1 MDESLLGDFISETQD
16 LLQEM
21 ETSVLRLEE
30 NRNDIELVND
40 IFRSIHTIKGSSE
53 YLGMANI
60 AEIAHKLENLLDL
73 IRQKKRRTD
82 GRIIQLLMDVRDRI
96 GLLLKEVETKPAE
109 ETAVKDLVSEIES
122 LLVPVDAASQ
132 ASLLGNEAERGEKT
146 IDGGLLDSDSGEL
159 AAAFS
164 DEDEEL
170 FSIFMEQFKEGF
182 LKLKEEIGRLP
193 VAANNS
199 GNVVSGCIEC
209 ISSLRSSANYMGYDQ
224 LCQLYDQWVDKIS
237 SFESVLKNGG
247 PDRMKKFVKEGIE
260 PTANKLAGLFPERW
274 IDFSFDIEI
283 PSEIDTAG
291 NTQDFQL
298 DDEDAIG
305 PDLFEDLASEIK
317 DTGQGDTSVSA
328 FDDEELSLSED
339 LSLSDDFLSEPEQE
353 TDTSTGLQFSDRALL
368 EDFIDEA
375 EEHLHVVEISLLS
388 MLNDQVTDELIDNT
402 FRSIHTIKGS
412 AEYLGLKK
420 AAELLHKMENI
431 LDLMRN
437 GKHTPDRETI
447 ETLIEAKDIT
457 HKLVEAC
464 MDSAASEGIHIRELL
479 DRLADL
485 LDQAEVVAN
494 VSSHMDAGV
503 PCSDMDKGEANSV
516 EGGSNQVME
525 VNEDFQ
531 EDYDKELYT
540 IFLEQFDTDLNAVR
554 EEIAAATR
562 DHSMHD
568 VLQSCLSHISR
579 LRSSANY
586 MGYDKLRNLYD
597 LWRSE
602 IETFM
607 ASEAI
612 NNKAVAA
619 EFLPAS
625 MRPWVEKIW
634 SILHPSES
642 KAPSDAYLFG
652 VVKDTVDDGDAVSQ
666 SMQMEGILDSYA
678 LEPGAE
684 AEPLDL
690 GVDAP
695 SEPADSPMDFS
706 QFSDVALDSDEK
718 DLFKKL
724 ESALNSS
731 MPQSNKVTA
740 VGEDIQV
747 VQDLFSNDEIP
758 DMAPPTVKDLSSV
771 VDDDPSDDIPDVFQ
785 DMRDEILRL
794 HLEKGIDP
802 LAELY
807 SADGQEM
814 EDVNGTEEQLAAP
827 GQELDFDEPVVT
839 DVVPEETVAAPQE
852 KAVKHNI
859 RVDASKIDLLMNQVG
874 ELVVN
879 RSVFTQ
885 LTNELRNLQ
894 QYFKQNF
901 NLDKK
906 EIKPIKDL
914 EFKLSEATVSL
925 GRVANEL
932 QEGVMKVR
940 MLPISQLFNRYPRL
954 VHDLTRNSD
963 KKVRLDVKGAET
975 ELDRMVI
982 EEISDPLIHV
992 IRNAVD
998 HGIETMSTRKEIG
1011 KPEAGTISLDAYH
1024 ESNHVIIEIVDDGK
1038 GLDLTK
1044 ITEKAIQAGIISEAD
1059 VTKMTSAELSELIT
1073 IPGFSTAD
1081 EITHTSGRG
1090 VGMDVVKKN
1099 IESLNGTLE
1108 IDSVPGKGTKFRIK
1122 IPLTLAIFSALLVR
1136 VGDELYTIP
1145 LSLVEETIRI
1155 QEEDITLIEGVEVI
1169 HLRDEP
1175 ISLLPLPKLFKKR
1188 DQVQTESDRLYV
1200 VIVNNGK
1207 SQVGLIVDE
1216 LIGQEEVVIKP
1227 LEDYLQENSGFSG
1240 ATILGDGQISLIL
1253 DVHELVKITLD
1264 RKAKIAAESVI

>member
-60 AEIAHKLENLLDL
+60 AEVAHKLENLLDL
-73 IRQKKRRTD
+73 IRQKKRQTD
-82 GRIIQLLMDVRDRI
+82 GKIIQLLMDVRDRI

-109 ETAVKDLVSEIES
+109 ETVVEDLVSEIES
-122 LLVPVDAASQ
+122 LLIPVDAASQ
-132 ASLLGNEAERGEKT
+132 ASLLGSEGEGGYNST
-146 IDGGLLDSDSGEL
+146 DGSPLDSDSGEL

-182 LKLKEEIGRLP
+182 LKLKEEIGRLS
-193 VAANNS
+193 AAADNN

-209 ISSLRSSANYMGYDQ
+209 ISSMRSSANYMGYDQ

-247 PDRMKKFVKEGIE
+247 PDRMIKFVKEGIQ
-260 PTANKLAGLFPERW
+260 PTANKLAGLFPEKW

-283 PSEIDTAG
+283 PPEMETSG
-291 NTQDFQL
+291 VVQDFQL
-298 DDEDAIG
+298 DDEDVIG
-305 PDLFEDLASEIK
+305 PDLFEDLASEING
-317 DTGQGDTSVSA
+317 TGHGDSA
-328 FDDEELSLSED
+328 ADSFDDEELSLSED
-339 LSLSDDFLSEPEQE
+339 LSLSDDLLSEPEQE
-353 TDTSTGLQFSDRALL
+353 IDTSMGLQFNDRALL

-375 EEHLHVVEISLLS
+375 EEHLNVVEISLLS

-420 AAELLHKMENI
+420 AAELLHKMETI

-437 GKHTPDRETI
+437 GKHTPGRVTI

-457 HKLVEAC
+457 HSLVEAC
-464 MDSAASEGIHIRELL
+464 MDSAASEGIQIHDLL

-485 LDQAEVVAN
+485 LDQPDAGAN
-494 VSSHMDAGV
+494 VSPHTEAEV
-503 PCSDMDKGEANSV
+503 ACSDPDQGEGTSV
-516 EGGSNQVME
+516 KNASNQVKE
-525 VNEDFQ
+525 AYEDFQ
-531 EDYDKELYT
+531 EDYDKELYA

-554 EEIAAATR
+554 DEIASATR

-568 VLQSCLSHISR
+568 VLQRCLSHISR

-612 NNKAVAA
+612 NNKAVAV
-619 EFLPAS
+619 EFLTAS

-634 SILHPSES
+634 SILYPSES
-642 KAPSDAYLFG
+642 NAPSDADLYG
-652 VVKDTVDDGDAVSQ
+652 AAKDIVDGGNAKGR
-666 SMQMEGILDSYA
+666 SMPMEGILDSYA
-678 LEPGAE
+678 FE
-684 AEPLDL
+684 ADTEVEPLDL
-690 GVDAP
+690 GALA
-695 SEPADSPMDFS
+695 EPTTDSPMDLS
-706 QFSDVALDSDEK
+706 QSSDVVLDSDEK
-718 DLFKKL
+718 DLFQKL
-724 ESALNSS
+724 ESAFNSS
-731 MPQSNKVTA
+731 MPQSNVTA
-740 VGEDIQV
+740 AGEAAQV
-747 VQDLFSNDEIP
+747 VPDLFSNDEIP
-758 DMAPPTVKDLSSV
+758 DMAAPTVKDLSSLL
-771 VDDDPSDDIPDVFQ
+771 DDDPSDDIPDVFQ

-794 HLEKGIDP
+794 HIEEGVDP
-802 LAELY
+802 LAKLY
-807 SADGQEM
+807 SADAPEM
-814 EDVNGTEEQLAAP
+814 DGADEDEAQPAAP
-827 GQELDFDEPVVT
+827 GQELDFDEPAVAEM
-839 DVVPEETVAAPQE
+839 VPEQAAAAPRE
-852 KAVKHNI
+852 KALKHNI

-1044 ITEKAIQAGIISEAD
+1044 ITEKAIQDGIISEVDAA
-1059 VTKMTSAELSELIT
+1059 KMTSAELSELIT

-1155 QEEDITLIEGVEVI
+1155 QEEDITVIEGVEVI

-1188 DQVQTESDRLYV
+1188 NQVQTESDKLYV
-1200 VIVNNGK
+1200 VVVNNGK

-1264 RKAKIAAESVI
+1264 RKARIAAESVI

>member
-21 ETSVLRLEE
+21 ETSILRLEE
-30 NRNDIELVND
+30 NRNDIELVSD

-60 AEIAHKLENLLDL
+60 AEIAHKLEYLLDL
-73 IRQKKRRTD
+73 IRQEKYRTD

-96 GLLLKEVETKPAE
+96 GLMLKEVEDTPAE
-109 ETAVKDLVSEIES
+109 ETAIEDLVSEIES
-122 LLVPVDAASQ
+122 LMVPVDVASKV
-132 ASLLGNEAERGEKT
+132 SLLGGEAENGEKS
-146 IDGGLLDSDSGEL
+146 IDGILLDSDSGEL

-170 FSIFMEQFKEGF
+170 FSIFMEQFKGAF
-182 LKLKEEIGRLP
+182 LKLKSEVRRLSA
-193 VAANNS
+193 AANNN
-199 GNVVSGCIEC
+199 GNAFSGCIEC

-224 LCQLYDQWVDKIS
+224 LCQLYDQWVDKIT
-237 SFESVLKNGG
+237 SFESVLKSGG
-247 PDRMKKFVKEGIE
+247 PDRMQKFVKEGVQ
-260 PTANKLAGLFPERW
+260 PTANKLAGIFPEKY

-283 PSEIDTAG
+283 PSEIDTTG
-291 NTQDFQL
+291 NTLDFHL

-305 PDLFEDLASEIK
+305 PGLFEDLASEIK
-317 DTGQGDTSVSA
+317 GHGQGDTSVDS
-328 FDDEELSLSED
+328 FDDEELSLF
-339 LSLSDDFLSEPEQE
+339 DDFLSEPDQE
-353 TDTSTGLQFSDRALL
+353 TDASTGLQFSDRALL

-375 EEHLHVVEISLLS
+375 EEHLNVIEISLLS

-431 LDLMRN
+431 LDLMRY
-437 GKHTPDRETI
+437 GKYTPGRETI

-457 HKLVEAC
+457 QKLVEAC
-464 MDSAASEGIHIRELL
+464 MDSAALEGIRIHDML

-485 LDQAEVVAN
+485 LDQPEAVAH
-494 VSSHMDAGV
+494 VPSQTDAGV
-503 PCSDMDKGEANSV
+503 TCFDTDRGEAASV
-516 EGGSNQVME
+516 KGGSGQAAIVTL
-525 VNEDFQ
+525 VNEDFH

-554 EEIAAATR
+554 EEIAADTR

-568 VLQSCLSHISR
+568 VLQRCLSHISR

-586 MGYDKLRNLYD
+586 MGYVKLLNLYD

-607 ASEAI
+607 AGEAI
-612 NNKAVAA
+612 NNKAIAA
-619 EFLPAS
+619 EFLPSS
-625 MRPWVEKIW
+625 MRPWVEEIW
-634 SILHPSES
+634 SIFNPSES
-642 KAPSDAYLFG
+642 KAASDDDLYG
-652 VVKDTVDDGDAVSQ
+652 VAKDSGDSGISAGRF
-666 SMQMEGILDSYA
+666 MPMENIPGGCA
-678 LEPGAE
+678 LESVAE

-690 GVDAP
+690 GVGTP
-695 SEPADSPMDFS
+695 SEPADDPMELSLFS
-706 QFSDVALDSDEK
+706 EVALDSDEK

-724 ESALNSS
+724 ESAFNSS
-731 MPQSNKVTA
+731 MPQSNKVKA
-740 VGEDIQV
+740 VGEDAQAV
-747 VQDLFSNDEIP
+747 PDLFSNDEIP
-758 DMAPPTVKDLSSV
+758 DMALPTAKDLSPFLG
-771 VDDDPSDDIPDVFQ
+771 DDPSDDIPDVFQ

-794 HLEKGIDP
+794 HLERGIDP

-807 SADGQEM
+807 SAYGQEM
-814 EDVNGTEEQLAAP
+814 DGVDEGEEQLVAP
-827 GQELDFDEPVVT
+827 GQELDIDGPVVT
-839 DVVPEETVAAPQE
+839 DVVPDETAAAPQE

-894 QYFKQNF
+894 HYFKQNF

-914 EFKLSEATVSL
+914 EFKLSEATVFL

-963 KKVRLDVKGAET
+963 KRVRLDVKGAET

-998 HGIETMSTRKEIG
+998 HGIEAMSARKEIG

-1024 ESNHVIIEIVDDGK
+1024 ESNHIIIEIVDDGK

-1044 ITEKAIQAGIISEAD
+1044 ITEKAIQTGIISEGDA
-1059 VTKMTSAELSELIT
+1059 VEMTSAQLSELIT

-1099 IESLNGTLE
+1099 IESLHGTLE

-1122 IPLTLAIFSALLVR
+1122 IPLTLAIISALLVR

-1145 LSLVEETIRI
+1145 LSLVEKNIRI
-1155 QEEDITLIEGVEVI
+1155 QEEDITVIEGVEVI
-1169 HLRDEP
+1169 HLRNEP
-1175 ISLLPLPKLFKKR
+1175 ISLLSLPKLFKKR
-1188 DQVQTESDRLYV
+1188 NQVQNDSGRLYV

-1207 SQVGLIVDE
+1207 TQVGLIVDE

-1240 ATILGDGQISLIL
+1240 ATILGDGRISLIL